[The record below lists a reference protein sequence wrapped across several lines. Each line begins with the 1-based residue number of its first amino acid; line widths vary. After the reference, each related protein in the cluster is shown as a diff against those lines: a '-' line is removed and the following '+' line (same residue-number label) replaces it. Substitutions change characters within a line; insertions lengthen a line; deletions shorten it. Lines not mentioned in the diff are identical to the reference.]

1 MAVPA
6 FLVNQSSLLVRIA
19 TLNLALT
26 LICFST
32 LAVSVARAH
41 EVYLANMDQLFLS
54 NTEVDVQ
61 WSPESIFPMEYP
73 GSYEVDIN
81 LLELSIETGTWTR
94 LATLGTD
101 LPNSGVA
108 TVRIPSIQTEDNRF
122 ESAISSI
129 VIQVSLSAN
138 STNEGRL
145 IKRGIFS
152 SLLRRLGQFGLATS
166 RNSPMRFLRNL
177 PSPVDQRNFCEL
189 WSAVQPPN
197 IGQEILNRLPPCPRR
212 VRDARRPN
220 SGFTEERFSSHIPII
235 GTIQNYLGTTLVDD
249 AFRTYF
255 HPDTASCF
263 RPRVTDK

>member
-6 FLVNQSSLLVRIA
+6 FLVNQSSLHVRTT
-19 TLNLALT
+19 TLNLALK
-26 LICFST
+26 IISPF
-32 LAVSVARAH
+32 AVSIARAH
-41 EVYLANMDQLFLS
+41 EVYLANMDQLYLS
-54 NTEVDVQ
+54 NTEVNVQ
-61 WSPESIFPMEYP
+61 WSPESIFPMEP
-73 GSYEVDIN
+73 PNSYAVDID

-94 LATLGTD
+94 LTTLGTD
-101 LPNSGVA
+101 LPNNGVA

-189 WSAVQPPN
+189 WSALQPPN
-197 IGQEILNRLPPCPRR
+197 IGQTILNRLPPCPRR
-212 VRDARRPN
+212 ARDARRPN
-220 SGFTEERFSSHIPII
+220 SGFTEERFSSHIPIV

-249 AFRTYF
+249 AFRTFF

-263 RPRVTDK
+263 RQRVTDK